1 MYLPVIGPETST
13 EADTARSLKGYAR
26 PCKGS
31 GHYGIRAKQLQTAMT
46 LCVGAVAPVPS
57 PQTIYAARR
66 S

>member
-1 MYLPVIGPETST
+1 VRQTLLDHKNKALTA
-13 EADTARSLKGYAR
+13 ADVR

-46 LCVGAVAPVPS
+46 LCGEAVAPVPS
-57 PQTIYAARR
+57 PQTVYAARR